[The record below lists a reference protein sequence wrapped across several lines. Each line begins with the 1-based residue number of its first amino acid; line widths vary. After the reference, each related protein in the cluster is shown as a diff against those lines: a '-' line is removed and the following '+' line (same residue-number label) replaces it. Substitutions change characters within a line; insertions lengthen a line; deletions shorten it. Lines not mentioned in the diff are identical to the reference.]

1 MNSAI
6 GERQMLPW
14 QMNNTFIIFLYLH
27 LSLVF
32 LLKRLLY
39 QWIYQDCREKHK
51 KIREDLRRYLEKKGK
66 LKSRKTLK
74 NQALE
79 KKYKT

>member
-1 MNSAI
+1 
-6 GERQMLPW
+6 
-14 QMNNTFIIFLYLH
+14 
-27 LSLVF
+27 
-32 LLKRLLY
+32 LLY
-39 QWIYQDCREKHK
+39 QRIYQDCREKYK

-74 NQALE
+74 YQAFE